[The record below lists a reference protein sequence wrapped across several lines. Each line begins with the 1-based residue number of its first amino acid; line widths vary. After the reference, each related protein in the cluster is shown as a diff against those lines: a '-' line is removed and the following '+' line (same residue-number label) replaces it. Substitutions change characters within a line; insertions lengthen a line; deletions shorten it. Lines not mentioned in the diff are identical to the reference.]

1 MCYHPLSVKCRN
13 HHQYHLLLGMIPEL
27 HRLPIRIRIS
37 CPNTNSRSQRRWR
50 IVVGVVSALSCEDY
64 ILFYHGFG
72 WNFFFFHFNIC
83 SWYILAQMKSF
94 LHTLCLPFLFSIVP
108 GLNWQ
113 RVIRVQYH
121 QIITFFFFF
130 LLASAVHI
138 CWFQICAGPHS
149 PFFKSFFGY
158 LSDLHLRLQLTHNAC
173 LSVSQVTYHM
183 CYPPPI
189 AFSHPI
195 ILTSSPTLSLS
206 LSLLLSQICM
216 LYQLSFSRFF

>member
-1 MCYHPLSVKCRN
+1 
-13 HHQYHLLLGMIPEL
+13 MIPEL

-72 WNFFFFHFNIC
+72 WNFIFFHFNIC

-94 LHTLCLPFLFSIVP
+94 LHTLCLPFLFSIVS

-130 LLASAVHI
+130 LLASAVI
-138 CWFQICAGPHS
+138 YAG
-149 PFFKSFFGY
+149 
-158 LSDLHLRLQLTHNAC
+158 
-173 LSVSQVTYHM
+173 
-183 CYPPPI
+183 
-189 AFSHPI
+189 
-195 ILTSSPTLSLS
+195 
-206 LSLLLSQICM
+206 
-216 LYQLSFSRFF
+216 SRFAQALTLLFLKTFLVAFLIFTCAYT